1 MPRKKKMNLRLLKL
15 RSGEEVLTQIIGKK
29 RGKVVVSRPL
39 KINSSIVADPYS
51 GVKRN
56 MVFMNDWL
64 GSSNEIQ
71 ADIPTDFIVLNLT
84 PDPDMIK
91 LYEKQL
97 VLDDVGSVSPPPPAP
112 MPKKQPLPF
121 PLYPFAEVKDFP
133 KIDDE
138 EVKKMAD
145 EIASHF
151 ENLMKDIKPNKDG
164 MKLPKTPFDDF
175 ANFFRPPSATPSI
188 QFMFSVP
195 HEIMEEWI
203 ECGFI
208 DYLKACVHDFMST
221 DFLDEFME
229 EEKQFKKTKKKQSK
243 KSISKKGWKEPSEED
258 KKKDGFGNN
267 LKDWSPNIKDYIEDI
282 SKDEP
287 PISPN

>member
-39 KINSSIVADPYS
+39 KINSSIVASPCG

-56 MVFMNDWL
+56 MVFMSDWL

-71 ADIPTDFIVLNLT
+71 ADIPTDFIVLDLT

-91 LYEKQL
+91 LYERQL
-97 VLDDVGSVSPPPPAP
+97 VLDDVGPVPPPAP
-112 MPKKQPLPF
+112 MPKKKPIPF
-121 PLYPFAEVKDFP
+121 PFAEVEDFP
-133 KIDDE
+133 KIDDK

-145 EIASHF
+145 EIASQF
-151 ENLMKDIKPNKDG
+151 ENLMKDLKSNKDG
-164 MKLPKTPFDDF
+164 MKLPKPPFDDF
-175 ANFFRPPSATPSI
+175 ANFFRPPNATPSI
-188 QFMFSVP
+188 QCMFSIP
-195 HEIMEEWI
+195 SEIMEKWI

-208 DYLKACVHDFMST
+208 EYLNACVHDFMST

-229 EEKQFKKTKKKQSK
+229 EEKQFKKTKKQSK
-243 KSISKKGWKEPSEED
+243 KSISKKEWKEPSDQD
-258 KKKDGFGNN
+258 KTKDGFGNN
-267 LKDWSPNIKDYIEDI
+267 LKDWSPNIKDYIDDI

-287 PISPN
+287 PNSPD